1 MRPATTIVLALLL
14 IALFGA
20 AILQFV
26 VLSSDT
32 VDTTAAIGTTLARA
46 RTFTTL

>member
-14 IALFGA
+14 IALLGA

-32 VDTTAAIGTTLARA
+32 VDTTAALRTAAAVA
-46 RTFTTL
+46 RTFSPL

>member
-14 IALFGA
+14 LALFGA
-20 AILQFV
+20 AIVQFV

-32 VDTTAAIGTTLARA
+32 ADTTAALGTTVSFA